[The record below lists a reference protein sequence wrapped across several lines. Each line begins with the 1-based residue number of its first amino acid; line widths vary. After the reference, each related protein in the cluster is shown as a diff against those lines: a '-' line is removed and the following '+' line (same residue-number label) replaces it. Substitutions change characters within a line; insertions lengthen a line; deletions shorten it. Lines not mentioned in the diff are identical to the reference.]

1 MGQLALNATFLAK
14 AMPLTAANSGT
25 PNPLPAW
32 VFQNQSGILGTY
44 LDSSAIYCGVMPADA
59 SISVILPG
67 TSLASVDALTLS
79 AGGTGYATAVGLATT
94 TPNPN
99 ASGLTV
105 KITAAGA
112 ITVIALVNKGSGYNV
127 GDIITIVQGGGA
139 NGKAV
144 ITAIND
150 GVPVIGQAITFV
162 GLQSG
167 TILPV
172 AVDYVTAV
180 AGTGVTVLD
189 FLIGR

>member
-25 PNPLPAW
+25 PNALPAW
-32 VFQNQSGILGTY
+32 YFQNQSGILGTY

-67 TSLASVDALTLS
+67 INLASVSALSLS
-79 AGGTGYATAVGLATT
+79 AAGTGYATAAGLATT
-94 TPNPN
+94 TTNN
-99 ASGLTV
+99 VASGLTV
-105 KITAAGA
+105 DVTAAGA
-112 ITVIALVNKGSGYNV
+112 ITVITVNAAGSGYRV
-127 GDIITIVQGGGA
+127 GDIITVVQGGGA
-139 NGKAV
+139 NGTAE